1 MTRDELLK
9 NHETIC
15 QEARDLMEL
24 KNRDYAGNGGLEP
37 FANFTRCEAMGV
49 CTTEQGF
56 LVRIVDKLS
65 RMSSFIESG
74 TMHVR
79 IDLVKYFSETGKA
92 VVTLGGLRLGGLRDR
107 RMDFPCLEH
116 LIVHDDKPFHGK
128 IIHD

>member
-24 KNRDYAGNGGLEP
+24 KNRDYAGNGGTEP

-74 TMHVR
+74 TMHVEMS
-79 IDLVKYFSETGKA
+79 L
-92 VVTLGGLRLGGLRDR
+92 
-107 RMDFPCLEH
+107 FPT
-116 LIVHDDKPFHGK
+116 PA
-128 IIHD
+128 